1 MDNQEVK
8 NAWYYVYVVV
18 NFDYGED
25 SFEDYQD
32 DYALEDYDTCSQPV
46 AVFSD
51 VKTAYHRARFEAK
64 REANFVGRP
73 YKITYTDEHTATGEM
88 PEVAIH
94 FTDDDSCSVWAVL
107 KVDFNDLLSAAQAQ
121 FEDSIPDEKTAKDYA
136 YCCNCRHWTTS
147 INGKSGYCRVR
158 DEMMKDGMVNLNCQ
172 EFDKED

>member
-1 MDNQEVK
+1 MDNQEMK
-8 NAWYYVYVVV
+8 YVYVVV

-25 SFEDYQD
+25 GFEIYQD
-32 DYALEDYDTCSQPV
+32 DYALENYDSCSQPV

-73 YKITYTDEHTATGEM
+73 YKIIYTEPNNVTGAV
-88 PEVAIH
+88 PEAAIH
-94 FTDDDSCSVWAVL
+94 FIDDDACSVWAVL
-107 KVDFNDLLSAAQAQ
+107 KVDFNDLLSAEEAQ
-121 FEDSIPDEKTAKDYA
+121 FEDSFPDEKSVKDYA

-158 DEMMKDGMVNLNCQ
+158 DRMMNDGMVILSCHAF
-172 EFDKED
+172 EKEG

>member
-1 MDNQEVK
+1 MDNQEMK
-8 NAWYYVYVVV
+8 YVYVVV

-25 SFEDYQD
+25 GFETYQD
-32 DYALEDYDTCSQPV
+32 DYSLEDYDTCSQPV

-73 YKITYTDEHTATGEM
+73 YKIIYTGLDSGEGDT
-88 PEVAIH
+88 PEAAIH
-94 FTDDDSCSVWAVL
+94 YTDDDSCSVWAVL
-107 KVDFNDLLSAAQAQ
+107 KVDFNDLLGAEEAQ
-121 FEDSIPDEKTAKDYA
+121 FEDSIPDEKTAKDYD

-158 DEMMKDGMVNLNCQ
+158 DKMMKDGMVIMNCQ